1 MTTLIRK
8 AFISNLDSADWM
20 DTETKEAAKEK
31 VWFKAAQKI
40 FAWISVMLPQN
51 AGNLIS
57 EDLNFEIHVMSVLPN
72 PLDTSALTGRSFL
85 TCY

>member
-31 VWFKAAQKI
+31 VRFKMTQKK

-51 AGNLIS
+51 AGNLTS
-57 EDLNFEIHVMSVLPN
+57 EDLNFEIFMTVFPN
-72 PLDTSALTGRSFL
+72 PLHSSALTGRSFL

>member
-31 VWFKAAQKI
+31 VLLKMAQKI

-57 EDLNFEIHVMSVLPN
+57 EDLNFEILWVCFPIPWILP
-72 PLDTSALTGRSFL
+72 L
-85 TCY
+85 

>member
-31 VWFKAAQKI
+31 VGLNIYTQKK
-40 FAWISVMLPQN
+40 FA
-51 AGNLIS
+51 
-57 EDLNFEIHVMSVLPN
+57 
-72 PLDTSALTGRSFL
+72 
-85 TCY
+85 

>member
-31 VWFKAAQKI
+31 VRFNWHRKYLPEFQ
-40 FAWISVMLPQN
+40 SCCLRMLETPFMR
-51 AGNLIS
+51 I
-57 EDLNFEIHVMSVLPN
+57 
-72 PLDTSALTGRSFL
+72 
-85 TCY
+85 

>member
-31 VWFKAAQKI
+31 VQFKIAQKK
-40 FAWISVMLPQN
+40 FA
-51 AGNLIS
+51 
-57 EDLNFEIHVMSVLPN
+57 
-72 PLDTSALTGRSFL
+72 
-85 TCY
+85 

>member
-31 VWFKAAQKI
+31 VLFKMAQKI

-57 EDLNFEIHVMSVLPN
+57 EDLNFEILWVCFPIPWILLLQLVVH
-72 PLDTSALTGRSFL
+72 F
-85 TCY
+85 